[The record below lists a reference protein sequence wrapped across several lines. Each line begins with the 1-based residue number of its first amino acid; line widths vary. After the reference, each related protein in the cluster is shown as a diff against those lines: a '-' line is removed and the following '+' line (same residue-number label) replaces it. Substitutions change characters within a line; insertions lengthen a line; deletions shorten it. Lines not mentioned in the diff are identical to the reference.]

1 MNIRENLKA
10 YLDGELTPQEM
21 DVMREAIERDPS
33 LQEEVQFMSR
43 ISQIF
48 TAHRDQ
54 LETEA
59 PASIPAIHKPRK
71 ARRIWL
77 PALATCG
84 VVLLGVIVLPLLQP
98 AKNASRET
106 SAVASESAAPAT
118 MAAPPAGA
126 FGSAGNSDS
135 SAPTPE
141 SQKTRALVDKA
152 MVESERAASAPRG
165 ESAKTSVSPGG
176 RVATP
181 RNVIK
186 TANIGLRV
194 KDVKT
199 ASNSLTLSVS
209 GVGGFVATSS
219 VNQDD
224 SSGMATLTLRVP
236 TKNFEVFLESIRA
249 LGEVTS
255 ESMTGDDV
263 TMQRIDLE
271 SALQAKKD
279 ELASL
284 RNILRETRK
293 IGEVLAVRDRI
304 TQVQSEIA
312 SIEGQLSYVKDAVAY
327 STFNITLTQR
337 PGGPKAGED
346 TKGSWSGDTWN
357 GAVDGL
363 STVGRGLGQAGIT
376 LFVFAPIWLP
386 LAGLGYWLYRRSKK

>member
-43 ISQIF
+43 ISHIL

-54 LETEA
+54 LESEV
-59 PASIPAIHKPRK
+59 PASIPSIEKPRK
-71 ARRIWL
+71 ARRKWL

-84 VVLLGVIVLPLLQP
+84 VVLLAMIVVPNLNQ
-98 AKNASRET
+98 AKEAGMET
-106 SAVASESAAPAT
+106 SAIAPNSAAPSSMPAPSGSVFKAEGRSGAAAPAESQESSDLRTQAT
-118 MAAPPAGA
+118 MEERSSN
-126 FGSAGNSDS
+126 SALRD
-135 SAPTPE
+135 
-141 SQKTRALVDKA
+141 
-152 MVESERAASAPRG
+152 
-165 ESAKTSVSPGG
+165 ESAKKSASVDG

-236 TKNFEVFLESIRA
+236 TKNFEIFLESIRA

-293 IGEVLAVRDRI
+293 IGEVLTIRDRI

-327 STFNITLTQR
+327 STFNVTLTQR

-357 GAVDGL
+357 GAVEGL
-363 STVGRGLGQAGIT
+363 STVGRGIGQAGIA
-376 LFVFAPIWLP
+376 LFVFSPIWLP
-386 LAGLGYWLYRRSKK
+386 MVGLGYWLYRRSKK

>member
-43 ISQIF
+43 ISQIL
-48 TAHRDQ
+48 TAHRVQ

-59 PASIPAIHKPRK
+59 PASIPARQSKKRF
-71 ARRIWL
+71 RQTWL
-77 PALATCG
+77 PVGALCAMA
-84 VVLLGVIVLPLLQP
+84 LIAMAIVPGLQ
-98 AKNASRET
+98 KGSRSET
-106 SAVASESAAPAT
+106 SAVAGESAAPAT
-118 MAAPPAGA
+118 MAAPSAGA

-141 SQKTRALVDKA
+141 SQESRVLVDKA

-293 IGEVLAVRDRI
+293 IGEVLTIRDRI
-304 TQVQSEIA
+304 TQIQSEIA

-346 TKGSWSGDTWN
+346 TQGSWSGDTWN

-376 LFVFAPIWLP
+376 LFVFAPLWLP

>member
-1 MNIRENLKA
+1 
-10 YLDGELTPQEM
+10 M

-43 ISQIF
+43 ISQIL

-54 LETEA
+54 LETEV
-59 PASIPAIHKPRK
+59 PASIPAIDKPRK

-84 VVLLGVIVLPLLQP
+84 VVLLAMAVVPNLNQ
-98 AKNASRET
+98 AKEARMET
-106 SAVASESAAPAT
+106 SAVAGSAAPMSQPKPESSAKS
-118 MAAPPAGA
+118 AEA
-126 FGSAGNSDS
+126 FGDSAEDS
-135 SAPTPE
+135 PLRNRISVPE
-141 SQKTRALVDKA
+141 DKSRETERRTDLKTKR
-152 MVESERAASAPRG
+152 
-165 ESAKTSVSPGG
+165 TSNGVS
-176 RVATP
+176 VATP

-186 TANIGLRV
+186 TADIGLRV

-209 GVGGFVATSS
+209 GVGGFVASSS

-236 TKNFEVFLESIRA
+236 TKNFNVFLESIRA

-271 SALQAKKD
+271 SELQSKKD

-284 RNILRETRK
+284 RSILRETRR

-312 SIEGQLSYVKDAVAY
+312 SIEGQLAYVKDAVAY

-337 PGGPKAGED
+337 PGGPKTGED

-357 GAVDGL
+357 GAVEGL
-363 STVGRGLGQAGIT
+363 STVGRGIGQAGIT

-386 LAGLGYWLYRRSKK
+386 LVGVTYWLYRRSRTSK